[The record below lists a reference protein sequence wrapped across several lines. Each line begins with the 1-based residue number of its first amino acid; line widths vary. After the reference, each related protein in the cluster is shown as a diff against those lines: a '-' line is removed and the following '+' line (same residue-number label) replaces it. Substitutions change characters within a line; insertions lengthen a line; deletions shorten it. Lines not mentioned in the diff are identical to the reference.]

1 MDSDNN
7 VTSREFMWR
16 DVCLNVEQKEKY
28 QNLFFLPNVTCHT
41 VVIINNVLGDS
52 VNWWVLSKLEKS
64 KLEPNKL
71 FFDNSK
77 WCFLRFSGFFHII
90 FISWRNSSSA
100 LFLWSMFMLLDVT
113 GNISFFVV
121 DEFSKSL
128 HMSQSKAKTPWIPSS
143 GGGFGIVWTNQS
155 NDMCCCWRWC
165 LVPLFKINFVPCMS
179 NWMLQMQFAM

>member
-77 WCFLRFSGFFHII
+77 WCFLRFRGFFHII

-128 HMSQSKAKTPWIPSS
+128 HMSNPTRRHRESRRVEVVLEFS
-143 GGGFGIVWTNQS
+143 GQISRMICAAV
-155 NDMCCCWRWC
+155 DVDAWC
-165 LVPLFKINFVPCMS
+165 RCLK
-179 NWMLQMQFAM
+179 